1 MEWANED
8 ECRKNSFCGD
18 IISRED
24 HERWFNQLYCSSRQN
39 IFILWEE
46 GDRPIAQVREEIYDE
61 GIRLSYSVV
70 KERRGCGYGKLLL
83 QMYESM
89 GRDYIDNEGYLYGE
103 VKKTNVASQKVFEEL
118 AYEKKERDNAYIY
131 YKSINVSSDMKTV
144 DALDGMADNISRI
157 IGKMGSVRGG
167 GGVILLSNNR
177 NSFEVYQWLKAQGE
191 SVCYYSGRLT
201 KEQLIFFNPSIVI
214 SYNYSYIIPEE
225 LIQLGN
231 YNIINMHISYLPWNK
246 GSDPNF
252 WSFIEDTP
260 KGVTIHQLTSGLDR
274 GDILLQKRL
283 YFDERRETFKTTY
296 EKLNSEMVNLLQ
308 ENWDDLKNGKII
320 AHSQSEEGT
329 YHERKQFLEFM
340 GGETL
345 DWQESIHD
353 FKIRKMVGQ

>member
-167 GGVILLSNNR
+167 G
-177 NSFEVYQWLKAQGE
+177 A
-191 SVCYYSGRLT
+191 
-201 KEQLIFFNPSIVI
+201 
-214 SYNYSYIIPEE
+214 
-225 LIQLGN
+225 
-231 YNIINMHISYLPWNK
+231 
-246 GSDPNF
+246 
-252 WSFIEDTP
+252 
-260 KGVTIHQLTSGLDR
+260 
-274 GDILLQKRL
+274 
-283 YFDERRETFKTTY
+283 
-296 EKLNSEMVNLLQ
+296 
-308 ENWDDLKNGKII
+308 
-320 AHSQSEEGT
+320 
-329 YHERKQFLEFM
+329 
-340 GGETL
+340 
-345 DWQESIHD
+345 
-353 FKIRKMVGQ
+353 